1 MTNFIYENEA
11 VYELLHQGGLTPNY
25 RYQSL
30 MVVTCLAWSII
41 LLETVE
47 VRLAALLPL
56 YLTGVRKHPTNYF
69 LSKGQHDTV
78 LLGTNGIILSTFNNF
93 VLSF

>member
-1 MTNFIYENEA
+1 MANFIYENEA

-41 LLETVE
+41 LLKTVE
-47 VRLAALLPL
+47 VSLAALLPL

-69 LSKGQHDTV
+69 LSKG
-78 LLGTNGIILSTFNNF
+78 
-93 VLSF
+93 